1 MGLQTQI
8 TSNDGINNQIA
19 SSFQNVFQMSGGQTT
34 DIADDEYLFVREGG
48 QMLADDGTIGWGAFA
63 SQFKQFIGDGQTYVK
78 GISFVFQSNAA
89 ISSGTCSLS
98 LMQLD
103 TSGSSAVWNRVSGMT
118 AQFNAFGSGSTE
130 GFVTFVH
137 IPSSAVLLANNVPYT
152 ICFQNETGSPFR
164 SAFLTCT
171 YTCSFGRES

>member
-34 DIADDEYLFVREGG
+34 DVADDEYLFVREGG

-78 GISFVFQSNAA
+78 GISFVIQSDALIN
-89 ISSGTCSLS
+89 SGTCSIS

-103 TSGSSAVWNRVSGMT
+103 TSGSSAVWTKVSGMT
-118 AQFNAFGSGSTE
+118 ASFTAFGSG
-130 GFVTFVH
+130 GFATFVH
-137 IPSSAVLLANNVPYT
+137 IPTSAVLLADNIPYT
-152 ICFQNETGSPFR
+152 ICFQNETGSAFR
-164 SAFLTCT
+164 SAFFTCT